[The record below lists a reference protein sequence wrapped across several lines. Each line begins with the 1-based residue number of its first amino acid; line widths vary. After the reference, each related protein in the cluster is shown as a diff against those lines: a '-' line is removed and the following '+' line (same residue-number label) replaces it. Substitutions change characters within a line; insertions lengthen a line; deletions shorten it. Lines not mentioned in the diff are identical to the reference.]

1 MAAHIDSRPGSRI
14 AAATGGVYIHIPF
27 CKAKCMYCDFYSV
40 ADRDTAMN
48 RLVDCLLREI
58 RDAGGSPPGWQIDTL
73 FIGGGTPSLLAPHHL
88 EQLIAALDQAFGL
101 NELVEFTLEANPG
114 EAPEDKLRAFREL
127 GVNRLSMGFQ
137 SFDPGLLKFLGRLHD
152 PAACFKT
159 YAAARRAG
167 FDNINADLMFNI
179 PGQSLRRWRA
189 DLTALA
195 DLEPEHISAYSLT
208 VEKGTELSRMVA
220 AGEVALPD
228 EDRDYRMYALTRE
241 LLSRRGYVPY
251 EVSNYA
257 REGRACRHNLHYWRI
272 EPYLSFGPAAHGF
285 DGLQRRWNVRNLDEY
300 MDRIETGRSPVAGDE
315 DLNPD
320 QLYHEKLAFGL
331 RLKEGLSVTESL
343 GYASPRAFA
352 RQHRRLLTKWEGWLV
367 LQGDRLQM
375 TETGVFLTDTVTADF
390 FTEGAP
396 GESPDTGSPQDRREL
411 PSEQDSRLPAKVPGP
426 AGQERPGPRLP
437 THVAVD

>member
-1 MAAHIDSRPGSRI
+1 MALHPDSRRDSKT
-14 AAATGGVYIHIPF
+14 AAGTGGVYIHIPF
-27 CKAKCMYCDFYSV
+27 CKTKCMYCDFYSV
-40 ADRDTAMN
+40 ANRESAMD
-48 RLVDCLLREI
+48 RLVDCLLTEI
-58 RDAGGSPPGWQIDTL
+58 RDAGISPPSWQIDTL

-88 EQLIAALDQAFGL
+88 EQLLTALDQAFGL
-101 NELVEFTLEANPG
+101 SELVEFTLEANPG

-137 SFDPGLLKFLGRLHD
+137 SFDPDLLKFLGRLHD

-159 YAAARRAG
+159 YAAARRVG

-179 PGQSLRRWRA
+179 PGQSLKRWRA

-272 EPYLSFGPAAHGF
+272 EPYLSFGPSAHSF
-285 DGLQRRWNVRNLDEY
+285 DGFQRRWNVRNLDAY
-300 MDRIETGRSPVAGDE
+300 MDRIATGRSPVAGDE
-315 DLNPD
+315 ELSPN

-343 GYASPRAFA
+343 GYASPGAFA
-352 RQHRRLLTKWEGWLV
+352 RQHGQLLNKWEGWLV

-375 TETGVFLTDTVTADF
+375 TETGVFLTDTITADF
-390 FTEGAP
+390 FTEGP
-396 GESPDTGSPQDRREL
+396 PEGSSDTGPHWDQRKISL
-411 PSEQDSRLPAKVPGP
+411 EQNSRSQANVQ
-426 AGQERPGPRLP
+426 GQERSLAQLP
-437 THVAVD
+437 THAATD

>member
-1 MAAHIDSRPGSRI
+1 MAANGDSRPDSGT

-27 CKAKCMYCDFYSV
+27 CKTKCMYCDFYSV
-40 ADRDTAMN
+40 ANRESAMD

-58 RDAGGSPPGWQIDTL
+58 RSAGDAPPSWQVDTL
-73 FIGGGTPSLLAPHHL
+73 FIGGGTPSLLTPLHL

-114 EAPEDKLRAFREL
+114 EAPEDKLKAFREL

-137 SFDPGLLKFLGRLHD
+137 SFDPDLLKFLGRLHD

-179 PGQSLRRWRA
+179 PGQSLQRWQA

-220 AGEVALPD
+220 AGEVAIPD
-228 EDRDYRMYALTRE
+228 EDRDYRMFALTRE
-241 LLSRRGYVPY
+241 ILSRRGYVPY

-272 EPYLSFGPAAHGF
+272 EPYLSFGPAAHSF
-285 DGLQRRWNVRNLDEY
+285 DGLRRRWNVRNLDEY
-300 MDRIETGRSPVAGDE
+300 MDRIKTGRSPVAGDE
-315 DLNPD
+315 ELGPEDLYN
-320 QLYHEKLAFGL
+320 EKLAFGL

-343 GYASPRAFA
+343 GFSSPRVFA
-352 RQHRRLLTKWEGWLV
+352 RQHRQLLTKWEGWLV
-367 LQGDRLQM
+367 LQGDRLLV
-375 TETGVFLTDTVTADF
+375 TESGVFLTDSVTADF
-390 FTEGAP
+390 FTEGSP
-396 GESPDTGSPQDRREL
+396 GKSPNTGSPRNRREI
-411 PSEQDSRLPAKVPGP
+411 PSEQVSRPIA
-426 AGQERPGPRLP
+426 A
-437 THVAVD
+437 D